1 MGNTANIEASD
12 LQRFARLAAP
22 LLQGTAARGLG
33 PRAARNRP
41 GPGLEFLDMRYYQ
54 PGDDIRHIDWRQS
67 ARRQRTVVRRFR
79 DEAAADWFI
88 CADCSASVRLGEG
101 KWPLTVQLTSALA
114 YALLFAGHRVALLI
128 FSDRIQG
135 IRHLGRGAHQFSA
148 LLDLLLQQDAAS
160 SGPATGARALLP
172 SRLRWRQKPAPAAP
186 ESTSKSNLGLCRDFL
201 TPNGNVFVIS
211 DFLEP
216 DGMRSDLRS
225 IRSAVSSANALQ
237 VLAKDEVHVPTTGIT
252 RLQDVES
259 GRRKQLLIS
268 DQALKRARQA
278 LESHRNTLHRD
289 CAALGIR
296 FASCDTGE
304 RWERVLLAHL
314 NARSQ
319 ACPVF

>member
-1 MGNTANIEASD
+1 MRDATNIEASD

-22 LLQGTAARGLG
+22 LLQGTATRGLG

-88 CADCSASVRLGEG
+88 CVDCSASVRLGES
-101 KWPLTVQLTSALA
+101 KWPMTVQLSSALA
-114 YALLFAGHRVALLI
+114 YALLFAGHRVAMLL
-128 FSDRIQG
+128 FSDRIEG

-148 LLDLLLQQDAAS
+148 LLDLLMVQDDASAPTRARVFSS
-160 SGPATGARALLP
+160 SG
-172 SRLRWRQKPAPAAP
+172 
-186 ESTSKSNLGLCRDFL
+186 SNLGLCRDFL
-201 TPNGNVFVIS
+201 TQDSNVYVIS

-216 DGMRSDLRS
+216 DGMRLDLRS

-237 VLAKDEVHVPTTGIT
+237 VLAKDEVHVPTSGIT
-252 RLQDVES
+252 ALQDVES
-259 GRRKQLLIS
+259 GQMKQLLIS
-268 DQALKRARQA
+268 DRVEENVRHELN
-278 LESHRNTLHRD
+278 SHRETLRKD

-296 FASCDTGE
+296 FASCNTED

-314 NARSQ
+314 NARS
-319 ACPVF
+319 